1 MNPHCNNLLARR
13 LFLSMTIRHLLA
25 VFLLMPVCNSLCA
38 QEKLSGKIYS
48 RTNDSV
54 VIAAT
59 IRNKN
64 LKISAYSGSDGSY
77 RIFADEGD
85 TLIFSAAGFTPD
97 TVTVLLYM
105 LLTPY
110 DVTLERKIITLEMVR
125 VTSSYS
131 QDSLNRHNYYADIF
145 KKQPGLTGFN
155 TPQYGVGIVLS
166 PLSYFSKKAKQ
177 KRVIKKRLLQQDRDD
192 YIDHFFPE
200 EWVARLTGLKA
211 DSLNLFMYRYRPS
224 YDFCRKTDQQGMIL
238 YINDKLKEFKKP
250 KSSS

>member
-1 MNPHCNNLLARR
+1 MAHRR
-13 LFLSMTIRHLLA
+13 LIAF
-25 VFLLMPVCNSLCA
+25 FLLMPICQSLYA
-38 QEKLSGKIYS
+38 QEKVSGKIYS

-59 IRNKN
+59 IRNKS
-64 LKISAYSGSDGSY
+64 LKLAAYSGSDGSY
-77 RIFADEGD
+77 HIFADEGD

-97 TVTVLLYM
+97 TVTVMLYM

-145 KKQPGLTGFN
+145 KKQPGITGFN

-166 PLSYFSKKAKQ
+166 PLSYLSKAAKQ

-192 YIDHFFPE
+192 YIDHFFPV
-200 EWVARLTGLKA
+200 EWVARLTGLKG
-211 DSLNLFMYRYRPS
+211 DSLNLFMYIYRPS

-238 YINDKLKEFKKP
+238 YINDMLKEFRKP
-250 KSSS
+250 KNTI